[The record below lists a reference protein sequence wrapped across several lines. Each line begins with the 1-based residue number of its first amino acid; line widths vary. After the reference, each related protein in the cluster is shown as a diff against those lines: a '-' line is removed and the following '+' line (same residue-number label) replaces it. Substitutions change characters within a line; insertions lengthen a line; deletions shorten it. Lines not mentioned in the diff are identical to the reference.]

1 MTKVPVSV
9 TSRSRYFRYYAF
21 LWGMKKTVLLIL
33 LLATAC
39 GLQQVEVDVHSG
51 SDGVWR
57 GPSYGSHMSGTC
69 YALGLDYPK
78 GHDWKSGT
86 DDDGIECALM
96 MFADGIPVLRVRT
109 GDEYGVSSDPLRHR
123 IRNGRLYS
131 DYTDGSTTVIKED
144 GKEVVRYEGSEEIL
158 CLEVVKGSIH
168 SIGIPPG
175 GFGFTYRVDGC
186 RIVHRDSASVFPH
199 LDVHDGSVFFCFSDI
214 VRNADGYGLCH
225 YKVADGKVMQVEAD
239 PDVTKVWDMKHVAGE
254 LYMAVSLS
262 DRSPVIISVNGRSD
276 SSINLVNMVS
286 CTFCDSQL
294 ACLHI
299 RFMLKFP
306 EMTDILWMGD
316 KRLDMCD
323 LGCIYSDVLVDEF
336 GFNGVINHTD
346 RFRGVIFDSD
356 NSYVIPEG
364 YAVAG
369 KGCMTRRDETL
380 YVALSSKTGG
390 PPVIW
395 TPAGT
400 DTLDVNGPLICLR

>member
-1 MTKVPVSV
+1 
-9 TSRSRYFRYYAF
+9 
-21 LWGMKKTVLLIL
+21 
-33 LLATAC
+33 
-39 GLQQVEVDVHSG
+39 
-51 SDGVWR
+51 
-57 GPSYGSHMSGTC
+57 
-69 YALGLDYPK
+69 
-78 GHDWKSGT
+78 
-86 DDDGIECALM
+86 
-96 MFADGIPVLRVRT
+96 
-109 GDEYGVSSDPLRHR
+109 
-123 IRNGRLYS
+123 
-131 DYTDGSTTVIKED
+131 
-144 GKEVVRYEGSEEIL
+144 
-158 CLEVVKGSIH
+158 
-168 SIGIPPG
+168 
-175 GFGFTYRVDGC
+175 
-186 RIVHRDSASVFPH
+186 VFPH
-199 LDVHDGSVFFCFSDI
+199 LDVHDDSVFFCFSDM
-214 VRNADGYGLCH
+214 VRNADGYGH

-286 CTFCDSQL
+286 CTFCDSQQ

-306 EMTDILWMGD
+306 DMTDILWMGD
-316 KRLDMCD
+316 RRLDMCD

-346 RFRGVIFDSD
+346 RFRGVIFDPD
-356 NSYVIPEG
+356 NSYAIPEG

-380 YVALSSKTGG
+380 YVALSSTTGG

-400 DTLDVNGPLICLR
+400 DTLDMNGPLICLR